1 MSLIRKQPQQGVFK
15 SERNIVTV
23 VQVHTPTVFPQH
35 DNIFPRMM
43 H

>member
-1 MSLIRKQPQQGVFK
+1 MSLIRKKLQQGVIK
-15 SERNIVTV
+15 SERYIVTV
-23 VQVHTPTVFPQH
+23 LQVHTPTVFPQH